1 MFSRSVPQYDASQ
14 KPWKI
19 EQEGGTEC
27 IGVDQEKTAVIHEKI
42 REKRKTAAAE
52 ETGIIR

>member
-42 REKRKTAAAE
+42 REKRRTVAAE